1 MLNVASCARNGDQNI
16 TSAERE
22 RFDLSENAN
31 DLGTLELWLLSCQNK
46 KGHEQLSTKK
56 SKYLRQLEWN

>member
-1 MLNVASCARNGDQNI
+1 MLIVLSGARNGDQNI

-31 DLGTLELWLLSCQNK
+31 HLGTLELWLLCCQK
-46 KGHEQLSTKK
+46 KVVKI
-56 SKYLRQLEWN
+56 